1 MEKDLQMFQRHY
13 EPNKEN
19 ESPEVHRISQHP
31 FYNVEGSNHAEE
43 DQKSHYYTKKE
54 EYNARYYRH
63 KEKENGYKPPPSEH
77 ESSLYCSYDPKIKHK
92 YQHDY
97 SYSEK
102 YDKLGSTTKE
112 VNSHPYHKS
121 YEESKRNFV
130 SSKTTAKFPD
140 AFESSLDSIKLQNIE
155 YQNKDLKME
164 RGYERRS
171 RPEEVD
177 DMKSYNIPPAEEG
190 SPETTR
196 YRPSQSS
203 PQSSKDEGYPQYDLS
218 EIELPAYCN
227 DHPDSKLLYLTQ
239 DGDDEILCCVYCA
252 LEQKQKYPNCNVIEI
267 SDYLQDLIKK
277 TKEVCA
283 KPSGSS
289 HETNSVCSQ
298 IISENDKEISRI
310 KEYYSKVMEA
320 LALERDEKIKE
331 IGKVTNKNISKAN
344 STDSPSL
351 NEKVKNFE
359 NELLKVIS
367 GVKETGIHIKEL
379 QKIRYD
385 YDEVLSDT
393 EQESTMPESDQI
405 IEKYEFV
412 MLSSEAL
419 QELANKLGHFRIREV
434 KLSDYDK
441 LYKNPQYYS
450 NTRNNEII
458 QRDEVPTFGMSNE
471 ITGLAK
477 ERKRVVTSG
486 VIPRKDYDRDDSNP
500 LKVIESSTNLM
511 RNSNFQKN
519 AQRNIHKENF
529 GNIDPIPP
537 SAVSYFQNS
546 SQNFDKYNQSKNEE
560 KRSKS
565 IEGTSFR
572 ERDSGIE
579 SGMYKYNDE
588 NAIPPPT
595 YKDLYSTGAGSPVNI
610 LYNGGSFRN
619 TDVREYIPNPKTLKE
634 NLPKPK
640 SESRKSKHKTYKIK
654 RF

>member
-1 MEKDLQMFQRHY
+1 
-13 EPNKEN
+13 
-19 ESPEVHRISQHP
+19 
-31 FYNVEGSNHAEE
+31 
-43 DQKSHYYTKKE
+43 
-54 EYNARYYRH
+54 
-63 KEKENGYKPPPSEH
+63 
-77 ESSLYCSYDPKIKHK
+77 
-92 YQHDY
+92 
-97 SYSEK
+97 
-102 YDKLGSTTKE
+102 
-112 VNSHPYHKS
+112 
-121 YEESKRNFV
+121 
-130 SSKTTAKFPD
+130 
-140 AFESSLDSIKLQNIE
+140 
-155 YQNKDLKME
+155 
-164 RGYERRS
+164 
-171 RPEEVD
+171 
-177 DMKSYNIPPAEEG
+177 
-190 SPETTR
+190 
-196 YRPSQSS
+196 
-203 PQSSKDEGYPQYDLS
+203 
-218 EIELPAYCN
+218 
-227 DHPDSKLLYLTQ
+227 
-239 DGDDEILCCVYCA
+239 
-252 LEQKQKYPNCNVIEI
+252 
-267 SDYLQDLIKK
+267 
-277 TKEVCA
+277 
-283 KPSGSS
+283 
-289 HETNSVCSQ
+289 
-298 IISENDKEISRI
+298 
-310 KEYYSKVMEA
+310 
-320 LALERDEKIKE
+320 
-331 IGKVTNKNISKAN
+331 
-344 STDSPSL
+344 
-351 NEKVKNFE
+351 
-359 NELLKVIS
+359 
-367 GVKETGIHIKEL
+367 
-379 QKIRYD
+379 
-385 YDEVLSDT
+385 
-393 EQESTMPESDQI
+393 MPESDQI

-471 ITGLAK
+471 ITGLTK
-477 ERKRVVTSG
+477 ERKRVMTSG

-519 AQRNIHKENF
+519 AQRNIHKDNF

-546 SQNFDKYNQSKNEE
+546 SQNFDKYHQSKNEE